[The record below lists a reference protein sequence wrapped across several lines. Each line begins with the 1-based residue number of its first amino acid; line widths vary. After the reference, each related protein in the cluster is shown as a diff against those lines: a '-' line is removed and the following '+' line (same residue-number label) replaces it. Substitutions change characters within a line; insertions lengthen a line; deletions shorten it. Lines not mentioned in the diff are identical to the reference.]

1 MDTLLRKA
9 EYRAL
14 SDIKING
21 SIIDLGGDHNSSYRK
36 LWKNSEKI
44 VSLNISAQSKPDI
57 VHNLEK
63 PLPIE
68 NESYDNVLLI
78 NVLEHIYNYKGLL
91 RESARIIKKNGTLV
105 IAVPFLF
112 PIHPSPDDFW
122 RFSKNTLKLEVSQA
136 GFSVASIE
144 ALGCGVFSACF
155 VLVDR
160 LCPYFIRATINRL
173 LAIVAVFFDEVF
185 SWFAYWTKRKYH
197 KSDYALGYIVTAQ
210 KINSN

>member
-1 MDTLLRKA
+1 MDTLLRKE
-9 EYRAL
+9 EYKAL
-14 SDIKING
+14 SKIKLRG
-21 SIIDLGGDHNSSYRK
+21 SIIDLGGNYKSSYRK
-36 LWKNSEKI
+36 FWGNSGKI
-44 VSLNISAQSKPDI
+44 VSLNISNQSKPDI

-78 NVLEHIYNYKGLL
+78 NVLEHIHNYKGLL
-91 RESARIIKKNGTLV
+91 RESARIIKKNGTII

-112 PIHPSPDDFW
+112 PIHPSPFDFW
-122 RFSKNTLKLEVSQA
+122 RFSEDVLRIEVSQA
-136 GFSVASIE
+136 GFAVASIE
-144 ALGCGVFSACF
+144 ILGHGVFSVCF
-155 VLVDR
+155 VFVDR

-173 LAIVAVFFDEVF
+173 LAIVVVFFDEVF
-185 SWFAYWTKRKYH
+185 SWFACWTKRKYR